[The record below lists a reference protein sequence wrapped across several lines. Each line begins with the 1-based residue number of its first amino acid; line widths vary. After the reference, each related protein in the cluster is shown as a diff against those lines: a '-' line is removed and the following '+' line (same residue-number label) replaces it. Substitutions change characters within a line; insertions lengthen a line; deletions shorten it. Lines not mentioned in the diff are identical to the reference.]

1 MDVEKIRHIFPKTSE
16 LLDEARA
23 RHLKEHFQFAAKKD
37 LLVLTDKDQSRWFPV
52 FLKLQGVMQKI
63 LEVAEFEYIQ
73 HSVRSSE
80 MGEPLLE
87 PGLVKI
93 NPSVQFVELHH
104 DQPKL
109 GRLVG
114 LYCFF
119 KKSGAFYE
127 LQLALPQA
135 LILDLLQEGR
145 KFTLQQLGAMAGE
158 YKIGPQKSQNEWQEI
173 IAHMIQIGLLVSI

>member
-1 MDVEKIRHIFPKTSE
+1 MDVEKLRHIFPKTSE

-23 RHLKEHFQFAAKKD
+23 RHLKEHFQVAAKKD

-63 LEVAEFEYIQ
+63 LEVAEFEYIK

-87 PGLVKI
+87 PGLVKM

-119 KKSGAFYE
+119 KKTGAFYE
-127 LQLALPQA
+127 MQLALHQA

-145 KFTLQQLGAMAGE
+145 KYSIQQLSEMASE
-158 YKIGPQKSQNEWQEI
+158 YKVGPKKSQQEWQEI
-173 IAHMIQIGLLVSI
+173 IAHMIHIGILVTI

>member
-1 MDVEKIRHIFPKTSE
+1 VDVDQLRAIFPKTSE

-23 RHLKEHFQFAAKKD
+23 RHLKEHFRETAKKD
-37 LLVLTDKDQSRWFPV
+37 LLVMTDQDQSRWFPV
-52 FLKLQGVMQKI
+52 FLKLQGVVQSI
-63 LEVAEFEYIQ
+63 LEVAEFEYIK
-73 HSVRSSE
+73 HSVRASDV
-80 MGEPLLE
+80 GETRTDS
-87 PGLVKI
+87 GVVRM

-119 KKSGAFYE
+119 KKGGAFYE
-127 LQLALPQA
+127 LQLGLSQA

-145 KFTLQQLGAMAGE
+145 VFSEKQIVELAMQC
-158 YKIGPQKSQNEWQEI
+158 KMGPQKSKEEWTDI
-173 IAHMIQIGLLVSI
+173 ISQMINMGILIA